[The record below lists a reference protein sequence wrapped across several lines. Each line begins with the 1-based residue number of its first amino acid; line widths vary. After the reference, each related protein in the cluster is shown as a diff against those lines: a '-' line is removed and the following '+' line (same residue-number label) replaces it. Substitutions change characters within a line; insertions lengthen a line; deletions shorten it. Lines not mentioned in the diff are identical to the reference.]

1 MKETNDEEEIITTRR
16 IRRSFLR
23 DGNTVLDLDARL
35 PEIKGAVL
43 MNAYYNRLFRQ
54 LAGFCAEEL
63 VPDLPTQD
71 HPLKL
76 DLEYQVRLM
85 TPGILSLTLELFR
98 RNGRSIPAA
107 RFGTVWSRSAGVP
120 LPLRA
125 FFPKVVGLR
134 RRLRGWIRSEALER
148 LRSGFCLYDPRQAA
162 QAGSLF
168 SPQNFYVSDRGLV
181 LFLPPLTLGSV
192 SEGIPEFLL
201 PWDPAGPRL
210 PEN

>member
-1 MKETNDEEEIITTRR
+1 MNETNGEGAILTSRR
-16 IRRSFLR
+16 ICRTFLR
-23 DGNTVLDLDARL
+23 DGDPLLELDARL
-35 PEIKGAVL
+35 PEIKGAAL
-43 MNAYYNRLFRQ
+43 MNAYYARLFRR

-63 VPDLPTQD
+63 VPDLPTRD
-71 HPLKL
+71 DPLKL

-98 RNGRSIPAA
+98 RDGRSIAAA
-107 RFGTVWSRSAGVP
+107 RFGAVWSRAAGVP

-125 FFPKVVGLR
+125 FFPKTVGLR
-134 RRLRGWIRSEALER
+134 RRLRSWIRAEALER
-148 LRSGFCLYDPRQAA
+148 LRSGFCLYDPRQADR
-162 QAGSLF
+162 AGSLF
-168 SPQNFYVSDRGLV
+168 SPQNFYAAERGLV
-181 LFLPPLTLGSV
+181 LFLPPLTLGSA

>member
-1 MKETNDEEEIITTRR
+1 MNETNSDGVILSSRR
-16 IRRSFLR
+16 ICRSFLR

-63 VPDLPTQD
+63 VPDLPARD
-71 HPLKL
+71 IPLKL

-98 RNGRSIPAA
+98 RDGRSIPAA
-107 RFGTVWSRSAGVP
+107 RFGAVWSRTAGVP

-148 LRSGFCLYDPRQAA
+148 LRSGFCLYDPRQAER
-162 QAGSLF
+162 AGSLF
-168 SPQNFYVSDRGLV
+168 SPQNYYAAERGLV
-181 LFLPPLTLGSV
+181 LFFPPFTLGSA

-210 PEN
+210 HEN

>member
-1 MKETNDEEEIITTRR
+1 MKETNGEEEIITTRR

-43 MNAYYNRLFRQ
+43 MNAYYNRLLRR

-63 VPDLPTQD
+63 VPDLPTRD

-85 TPGILSLTLELFR
+85 TPWILSLTLELFR
-98 RNGRSIPAA
+98 RDGRSIPAA
-107 RFGTVWSRSAGVP
+107 RFGAVWSRTTGVP

-125 FFPKVVGLR
+125 FFPKAAGLR
-134 RRLRGWIRSEALER
+134 RRLRNWIRSEALDR
-148 LRSGFCLYDPRQAA
+148 LHSGFCLYDPRQAK

-168 SPQNFYVSDRGLV
+168 SPQNFYASDRGLV
-181 LFLPPLTLGSV
+181 LFLPPLTLGSA